1 LKKIKPFLLKNLV
14 IPNQITDAVSC
25 IFPFGFYNLRRMMW
39 NQNPQNVAAAVK
51 QSLFVRTMNYTALW
65 TVLYGL
71 FVALLIG
78 TGLDR
83 VFANPVISLILAFM
97 VIGGSFLVRDPV
109 SASKGILYAYGAF
122 TSFALAAISAFFI
135 HWVAYYHA
143 SILLGA
149 LITTFLI
156 GGATVLAARSV
167 NISQDKAQAVVKFL
181 VIVGLAAFIASIV
194 NLFLKSGMVGLIIA
208 IVFLVWSVAALFITL
223 NQLDQIEAIVGDNPE
238 ILDKI
243 AVWESISV
251 FILFYDIFI
260 SLLEILLSL
269 LGNSEE

>member
-1 LKKIKPFLLKNLV
+1 M
-14 IPNQITDAVSC
+14 
-25 IFPFGFYNLRRMMW
+25 MMW
-39 NQNPQNVAAAVK
+39 NQNPQQVAAAVK

-71 FVALLIG
+71 FVALLVG

-83 VFANPVISLILAFM
+83 VFANPVISIILALAVM
-97 VIGGSFLVRDPV
+97 GGGFLVRDPLQ
-109 SASKGILYAYGAF
+109 ASKGLLIGYGVF

-135 HWVAYYHA
+135 HLVAYYN
-143 SILLGA
+143 SGILIGA
-149 LITTFLI
+149 LVTTFLI
-156 GGATVLAARSV
+156 GGATVYAARTV

-181 VIVGLAAFIASIV
+181 IIVGLAAFVASIV
-194 NLFLKSGMVGLIIA
+194 NIFLKSGILGLIIA

-223 NQLDQIEAIVGDNPE
+223 NQLDQIEQMVGDNPE
-238 ILDKI
+238 VLDRI
-243 AVWESISV
+243 ALWESVSV

-269 LGNSEE
+269 LGNEE